1 MTLTMIFWLLA
12 AVLTLG
18 AMAFLFWPL
27 YRTEVTTEV
36 ATAAAT
42 LPAPQG
48 RRWPLYALLPALSAF
63 ALGMYLHLGAPAIIE
78 AQQITKA
85 HDRRDVDAMMTA
97 LEASL
102 KANPDDARGWY
113 VLGQAYIALDMIVEA
128 ETALA
133 QALKLKPKEASYL
146 SQYAEV
152 LALASGNLEGRP
164 LALIN
169 EALELNFEDEKALEL
184 AGLAAYQRGEWALAG
199 HFWRRLL
206 KRLPT
211 ESEFHD
217 SIKAGLADAENKV
230 AEASGLGDRARIQSA
245 PEKKKNPH

>member
-1 MTLTMIFWLLA
+1 MTLTMLFWLLA

-18 AMAFLFWPL
+18 ALAFLFGPL
-27 YRTEVTTEV
+27 YRTEV
-36 ATAAAT
+36 AT
-42 LPAPQG
+42 LPRTQG
-48 RRWPLYALLPALSAF
+48 RRWPLYALLPVLPAM

-78 AQQITKA
+78 AQQLTEA

-102 KANPDDARGWY
+102 KTNPDDARGWY
-113 VLGQAYIALDMIVEA
+113 VLGQAYIALDMPVEA
-128 ETALA
+128 EAALA
-133 QALKLKPKEASYL
+133 KALKLKPKEASYL
-146 SQYAEV
+146 SQYAEA

-164 LALIN
+164 LELIN

-184 AGLAAYQRGEWALAG
+184 AGLAAYQRREWALAG

-206 KRLPT
+206 KLLPT

-230 AEASGLGDRARIQSA
+230 AEASGLGERAKLQA
-245 PEKKKNPH
+245 VPQKKIRTE